1 MKNNFLKN
9 KNRKA
14 TTKGFTLVEI
24 LVVTL
29 IFTIIIICMTEFERD
44 IFYLNTVQSGSLS
57 SATDAQS
64 ILNTM
69 VKEIRAA
76 AQGADGSY
84 PIVTAGTTT
93 LTFFSDIYQNGVK
106 EKVTYFLSSTTLE
119 KAVFVPTG
127 TPLAYP
133 TATTTTVTLASNVR
147 NVGTNGT
154 STNIFDYFDTN
165 YTGTSSPLVQP
176 VNISAIRLIRITLVL
191 DTYTNRPLAPVTY
204 TSQVSIRNLKNNL

>member
-1 MKNNFLKN
+1 MKIK
-9 KNRKA
+9 
-14 TTKGFTLVEI
+14 TTKIKGFTLVEI

-29 IFTIIIICMTEFERD
+29 IFTIIVIAMTEFERD

-64 ILNTM
+64 ILNIM

-84 PIVTAGTTT
+84 PIVTDGTST

-127 TPLAYP
+127 APLAYP
-133 TATTTTVTLASNVR
+133 TATTTTAILVSNVR
-147 NVGTNGT
+147 NAT

-191 DTYTNRPLAPVTY
+191 DTYTNRPLTPVTY

>member
-1 MKNNFLKN
+1 MKNNFSKN
-9 KNRKA
+9 KNRVVMAKA
-14 TTKGFTLVEI
+14 ARGFTLVEI

-29 IFTIIIICMTEFERD
+29 IFTIIVIAMTKFERD
-44 IFYLNTVQSGSLS
+44 IFYLNTIQSGSLS

-84 PIVTAGTTT
+84 PIVTDGTTT
-93 LTFFSDIYQNGVK
+93 LTFFSDIYQNGIK

-119 KAVFVPTG
+119 KALFVPTG

-133 TATTTTVTLASNVR
+133 TATTTTITLASNVR
-147 NVGTNGT
+147 NGT
-154 STNIFDYFDTN
+154 STNVFDYFDSN
-165 YTGTSSPLVQP
+165 YTGTSSPLIQP
-176 VNISAIRLIRITLVL
+176 VTISAIRLIRITLVL

>member
-1 MKNNFLKN
+1 MNFSKN
-9 KNRKA
+9 KNKNS
-14 TTKGFTLVEI
+14 KGFTLVEI

-64 ILNTM
+64 ILNIM

-76 AQGADGSY
+76 GQGADGSY

-93 LTFFSDIYQNGVK
+93 FTFFSDIYQNGVK

-127 TPLAYP
+127 TPRAYP
-133 TATTTTVTLASNVR
+133 TATTTTVILVSNVR
-147 NVGTNGT
+147 NAT
-154 STNIFDYFDTN
+154 STNIFDYFDSN

-176 VNISAIRLIRITLVL
+176 VTISAIRLIRITLVL

>member
-1 MKNNFLKN
+1 IIESEYKKNMKNNFSKN
-9 KNRKA
+9 KNKKRKA
-14 TTKGFTLVEI
+14 TIRRAKGFTLVEI
-24 LVVTL
+24 LVVTF
-29 IFTIIIICMTEFERD
+29 IFTIIVIAMTEFERD

-64 ILNTM
+64 ILNIM
-69 VKEIRAA
+69 VKEIRAS

-127 TPLAYP
+127 APLTYP
-133 TATTTTVTLASNVR
+133 TATTSTAILVSNVR
-147 NVGTNGT
+147 NAT
-154 STNIFDYFDTN
+154 STNIFDYFDSN
-165 YTGTSSPLVQP
+165 YTGT
-176 VNISAIRLIRITLVL
+176 
-191 DTYTNRPLAPVTY
+191 
-204 TSQVSIRNLKNNL
+204 

>member
-1 MKNNFLKN
+1 MA
-9 KNRKA
+9 KA
-14 TTKGFTLVEI
+14 ARGFTLVEI

-29 IFTIIIICMTEFERD
+29 IFTIIVIAMTKFERD
-44 IFYLNTVQSGSLS
+44 IFYLNTIQSGSLS

-84 PIVTAGTTT
+84 PIVTDGTTT
-93 LTFFSDIYQNGVK
+93 LTFFSDIYQNGIK

-119 KAVFVPTG
+119 KALFVPTG

-133 TATTTTVTLASNVR
+133 TATTTTITLASNVR
-147 NVGTNGT
+147 NGT
-154 STNIFDYFDTN
+154 STNVFDYFDSN
-165 YTGTSSPLVQP
+165 YTGTSSPLIQP
-176 VNISAIRLIRITLVL
+176 VTISAIRLIRITLVL

>member
-1 MKNNFLKN
+1 MKNKFLKN
-9 KNRKA
+9 KN
-14 TTKGFTLVEI
+14 KGFTLIEI

-29 IFTIIIICMTEFERD
+29 IFTIIIIALTEFERD

-76 AQGADGSY
+76 SQGADGSY
-84 PIVTAGTTT
+84 PIVTAGTST
-93 LTFFSDIYQNGVK
+93 LTFFSDIYENGVQ
-106 EKVTYFLSSTTLE
+106 EKVMYFISSTTLK

-127 TPLAYP
+127 APLSYP
-133 TATTTTVTLASNVR
+133 TATTTTIILASNVR
-147 NVGTNGT
+147 NAT
-154 STNIFDYFDTN
+154 STNIFDYFDST

-176 VNISAIRLIRITLVL
+176 VTVSAIRLVRITLVL
-191 DTYTNRPLAPVTY
+191 DTYTNRPMAPVTY